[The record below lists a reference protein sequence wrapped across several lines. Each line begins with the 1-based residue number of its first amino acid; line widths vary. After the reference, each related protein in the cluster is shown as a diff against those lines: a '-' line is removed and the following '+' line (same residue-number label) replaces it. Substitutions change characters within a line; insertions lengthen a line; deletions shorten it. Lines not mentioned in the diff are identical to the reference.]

1 MRKKYNQAILV
12 ELHIYNQIKNEIDSI
27 QLQYPTVSITF
38 SVFFEAIVEYWNW
51 SGRLELLELPK
62 SEEDYSQ
69 RKFCITQRTYEL
81 AIEALGFYQSHKRRM
96 VTRTELAHGLLRHWI
111 DSGRPDIFPYLK
123 VDKH

>member
-38 SVFFEAIVEYWNW
+38 SVFFEAIVQYWDW
-51 SGRLELLELPK
+51 KGRPELQELPK
-62 SEEDYSQ
+62 NEGEYLQMKSSL
-69 RKFCITQRTYEL
+69 TQRTHEL
-81 AIEALGFYQSHKRRM
+81 AIEALGFYQAHMRRM
-96 VTRTELAHGLLRHWI
+96 VTRTELANGLLQHWI